1 MHNPRDDQAAR
12 PKVIAAGPSDA
23 ARVIDMLMLAFAADP
38 PNRWLFPD
46 AHDYVRNF
54 PKFVQGLGGSA
65 FANGTAFMTS
75 DCSGAILWLAPNVGP
90 DEEAPHASSR
100 RTSRGQAGGPR
111 RRDGRMGGYHPQE
124 PHWYL
129 PFIGVDPS
137 RQGAGIGAALLRPM
151 LEKCDAD
158 GLPAYVESSNPK
170 NRRSIS
176 ARLRDHGRGQSAE
189 LSRRS
194 HRCSASRTGLQP
206 RCAELRQPSS
216 HIVEKLVHFERAG
229 RDLLLDRILH
239 DHWSGFSSASPK
251 GWKSIPSGEG
261 GIAAFV
267 SFSMR

>member
-90 DEEAPHASSR
+90 DEEALSR
-100 RTSRGQAGGPR
+100 LIEEGVAPDKQA
-111 RRDGRMGGYHPQE
+111 DLAAAIDEMGRYHPQE

-129 PFIGVDPS
+129 PFIGVDPA

-158 GLPAYVESSNPK
+158 GLPAYLESSNPK
-170 NRRSIS
+170 NRPLYQRHGFEIMGEIRVESCPPVTPM
-176 ARLRDHGRGQSAE
+176 LRKPG
-189 LSRRS
+189 
-194 HRCSASRTGLQP
+194 
-206 RCAELRQPSS
+206 
-216 HIVEKLVHFERAG
+216 
-229 RDLLLDRILH
+229 
-239 DHWSGFSSASPK
+239 
-251 GWKSIPSGEG
+251 
-261 GIAAFV
+261 
-267 SFSMR
+267 